1 MKKLLI
7 ASTSTVHGSGYLDYL
22 LDELIHFFKSTKTI
36 VFIPYARPGGL
47 SHEEYTKIVQKAF
60 RKIQKNVIGLHEF
73 EDPKQ
78 AINQAEG
85 IFVGGGNSYV
95 LVDQLY
101 KNDLL
106 DTLKVALD
114 SGTPYLGTSAGSNIC
129 GISMGTSND
138 MPIVHPQSFET
149 LGVLPLNLYK
159 TSFQKGFA
167 HFYGRIEDYA
177 VLALLPSYL
186 ERDGSSL
193 VYMVEDM
200 IQESKHPKSGF
211 YLDDLNALKQNLLEL
226 EASGQKTLLIG
237 VSYALLDLIEF
248 HQFDLNHTIIME
260 TGGMKGRRKEL
271 IKSELHAILKKGFGV
286 NTIHSE
292 YGMTELLSQA
302 YSNGEGQF
310 STPSWMKVLIRD
322 PEDALS
328 ILPKGKSGGINII
341 DLANVHSCTFIAT
354 QDLGKIH
361 ENGTFEVLGRF
372 DQSDIRGC
380 NLMVL

>member
-1 MKKLLI
+1 MDYKSIFDINSEAAFTKKALELFKFQFEENPVYRSFCDLLYKHPSDVQKLEDVPFLPI
-7 ASTSTVHGSGYLDYL
+7 
-22 LDELIHFFKSTKTI
+22 EFFKTHNVVSSTN
-36 VFIPYARPGGL
+36 
-47 SHEEYTKIVQKAF
+47 
-60 RKIQKNVIGLHEF
+60 KIQ
-73 EDPKQ
+73 Q
-78 AINQAEG
+78 
-85 IFVGGGNSYV
+85 IFTS
-95 LVDQLY
+95 
-101 KNDLL
+101 
-106 DTLKVALD
+106 
-114 SGTPYLGTSAGSNIC
+114 SGTSGSALSQHHVA
-129 GISMGTSND
+129 D
-138 MPIVHPQSFET
+138 
-149 LGVLPLNLYK
+149 LNLYK

-167 HFYGRIEDYA
+167 HFYGHIEDYA

-186 ERDGSSL
+186 EREGSSL

-211 YLDDLNALKQNLLEL
+211 YLNDLDALKQTLLEL
-226 EASGQKTLLIG
+226 ETSGQKTLLIG

-248 HQFDLNHTIIME
+248 HQFDLKHTIIME

-302 YSNGEGQF
+302 YSKGDGLF
-310 STPSWMKVLIRD
+310 STPPWMKVLIRD
-322 PEDALS
+322 PEDALT

-341 DLANVHSCTFIAT
+341 DLANVHSCAFIAT

-361 ENGTFEVLGRF
+361 ENGTHEVLGRF

-380 NLMVL
+380 NLMVI